1 VPKRYSPVSGEVKV
15 TFKREGDD
23 DRNCALTKV
32 ATMNGYEVDV
42 NNGLCFEPG
51 TALGLHDR
59 GPLGYP

>member
-1 VPKRYSPVSGEVKV
+1 M
-15 TFKREGDD
+15 
-23 DRNCALTKV
+23 NCALTKV
-32 ATMNGYEVDV
+32 AIMNGYDADV